1 MIVLSHTTFINKGFI
16 TLKFI
21 KMGITNMTTVKQSNK
36 DKLLE
41 ISSVDAKKLIE
52 TDEVSYL
59 IDIRSSMEL
68 LFIGHPVG
76 AIHIPWMDEPDW
88 EINPHFAADIRKLLL
103 GGTAC
108 TDKDH
113 CANIILICR
122 SGNRSEM
129 AGQVL
134 LEAGLNRVHH
144 VVDGFEGDKDESNQR
159 STINGWRYHGLP
171 WEQC

>member
-1 MIVLSHTTFINKGFI
+1 MHT
-16 TLKFI
+16 I
-21 KMGITNMTTVKQSNK
+21 KQDAT
-36 DKLLE
+36 DKLIE
-41 ISSVDAKKLIE
+41 ISSVDAKALMD

-59 IDIRSSMEL
+59 IDIRSSMEF

-88 EINPHFAADIRKLLL
+88 EINPHFTADIRKLLL
-103 GGTAC
+103 GGTIC
-108 TDKDH
+108 SDKDH

-129 AGQVL
+129 AGKIL
-134 LEAGLNRVHH
+134 LEAGLKRVHH
-144 VVDGFEGDKDESNQR
+144 IIDGFEGDKNDNNQR
-159 STINGWRYHGLP
+159 STLNGWRFNGLP